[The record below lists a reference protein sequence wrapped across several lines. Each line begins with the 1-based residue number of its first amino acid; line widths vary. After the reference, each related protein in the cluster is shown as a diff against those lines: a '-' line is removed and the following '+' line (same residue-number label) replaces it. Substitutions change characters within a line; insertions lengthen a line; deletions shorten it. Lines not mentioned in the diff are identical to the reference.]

1 MPGYVNGLP
10 PKNVRWRA
18 RARAQSAA
26 GFQPAAASRT
36 APASRAVAA
45 LQPAGSTAAV
55 PSASAVVLAAAVR
68 ACPVESD
75 GYDDPPVALHSL
87 PVVVP
92 VRVLTGDGAV
102 IVDEQV
108 HGIGKPDDLGG
119 AFGLDPVTEE
129 SVVHDADGGVRIS
142 LQVLGLHGRLAGADD
157 HPALTVDANGH
168 RRQLRKAVGSAGGKH
183 GPVVGAHE
191 LPGALQLHGF

>member
-18 RARAQSAA
+18 RARAQSAVPPDVVLGA
-26 GFQPAAASRT
+26 AQLQPAAGFKPTVASLT
-36 APASRAVAA
+36 EAA

-102 IVDEQV
+102 VVDEQV

-129 SVVHDADGGVRIS
+129 SVVHDADRGVRIS
-142 LQVLGLHGRLAGADD
+142 LQVLGLHGRLA
-157 HPALTVDANGH
+157 
-168 RRQLRKAVGSAGGKH
+168 
-183 GPVVGAHE
+183 
-191 LPGALQLHGF
+191 